1 MSLQT
6 RLICF
11 FTGTETI
18 LTTEGIDTETMT
30 LIIIATIDTGMIDT
44 ETTGY
49 KNNSKV
55 LKLQLHKI
63 SP

>member
-1 MSLQT
+1 M
-6 RLICF
+6 IP
-11 FTGTETI
+11 
-18 LTTEGIDTETMT
+18 TTEEIDTETMT
-30 LIIIATIDTGMIDT
+30 LIIIATIDTETIDT

-49 KNNSKV
+49 KINSKV

>member
-30 LIIIATIDTGMIDT
+30 LIIIATIDT